1 MKSYDLRSLV
11 NTVAITDYT
20 MVSPSLARVI
30 ISYTGSP
37 DKSFI
42 NNTLVKKFKGLAAP
56 VEASFRSLDNN
67 SAVGYVHLNREVRAT
82 NEKQIRAGYKVLSK
96 NILMSNEDDSL
107 WEVKKGAG
115 SIYLA
120 RHGEE
125 DLSSIV
131 QSTLSHNSTAPRF
144 GLVAS
149 VMPQPKE
156 LAAYVTNT
164 GDMDYGFVTKVGT
177 KKVAIVSRA
186 TGKPVIMNSDRIV
199 ASYEAEI
206 PVSMDKKIR
215 KKLIAETT
223 DEAKATME
231 DYYRELYGYDPNYM
245 NEVIKSIEE
254 MSFL

>member
-82 NEKQIRAGYKVLSK
+82 NEKQIRASYKVLSK

-107 WEVKKGAG
+107 WFPFYVIILSGCIWQNAAPGRYGARG
-115 SIYLA
+115 CCS
-120 RHGEE
+120 
-125 DLSSIV
+125 
-131 QSTLSHNSTAPRF
+131 
-144 GLVAS
+144 
-149 VMPQPKE
+149 
-156 LAAYVTNT
+156 
-164 GDMDYGFVTKVGT
+164 
-177 KKVAIVSRA
+177 
-186 TGKPVIMNSDRIV
+186 
-199 ASYEAEI
+199 
-206 PVSMDKKIR
+206 
-215 KKLIAETT
+215 
-223 DEAKATME
+223 
-231 DYYRELYGYDPNYM
+231 
-245 NEVIKSIEE
+245 
-254 MSFL
+254 